1 MFDPLGVQEE
11 RWSDEL
17 NSFPRDRRENKKA
30 WMAWIVP
37 ARSL

>member
-17 NSFPRDRRENKKA
+17 NSFARDRREKKKA